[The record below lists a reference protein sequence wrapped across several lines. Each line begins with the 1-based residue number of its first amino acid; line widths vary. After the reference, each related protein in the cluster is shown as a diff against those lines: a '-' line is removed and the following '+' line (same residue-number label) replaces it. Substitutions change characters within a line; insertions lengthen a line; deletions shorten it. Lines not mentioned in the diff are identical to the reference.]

1 MTIRIRLVWCV
12 TTVACK
18 ECIKPGAL
26 RPPTPHLLVS
36 SPLLE
41 DKDAQNFLLFKSG
54 VNFIFYLLKVLVSL
68 YNRYSSIKYENSGR
82 RFEKF

>member
-12 TTVACK
+12 TPVACK

-41 DKDAQNFLLFKSG
+41 DKAAQISLLVKPE
-54 VNFIFYLLKVLVSL
+54 VNLIFYLRKVLISL
-68 YNRYSSIKYENSGR
+68 YNSYSSTKY
-82 RFEKF
+82 

>member
-12 TTVACK
+12 TPVACK
-18 ECIKPGAL
+18 EGIKPGAL

-41 DKDAQNFLLFKSG
+41 DKDAQSFLPVKPG
-54 VNFIFYLLKVLVSL
+54 VNLIFYLRKVLVSL
-68 YNRYSSIKYENSGR
+68 HNRYSSNLM
-82 RFEKF
+82 